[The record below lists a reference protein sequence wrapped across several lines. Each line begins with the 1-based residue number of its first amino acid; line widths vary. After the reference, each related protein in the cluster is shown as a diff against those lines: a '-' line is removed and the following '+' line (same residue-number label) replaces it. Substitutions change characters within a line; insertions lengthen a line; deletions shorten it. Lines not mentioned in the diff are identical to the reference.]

1 MPSLLAKGVTLTE
14 SIVLWPFRA
23 AQELAKGNPGL
34 KEVFH
39 IAEDL
44 VDIPFER
51 ARNILDK
58 REVIRKAGDT
68 GPALSNIFVSPEV
81 TIISDCPFGE
91 ERRAIIRVTGLLCE
105 A

>member
-1 MPSLLAKGVTLTE
+1 MQDLINKGINLTE
-14 SIVLWPFRA
+14 SIVLWPFRT
-23 AQELAKGNPGL
+23 AQELAKGSPGL
-34 KEVFH
+34 KEAFH

-51 ARNILDK
+51 ARKILDK
-58 REVIRKAGDT
+58 RQVVRRAGDT

-81 TIISDCPFGE
+81 TVISDSPYRE